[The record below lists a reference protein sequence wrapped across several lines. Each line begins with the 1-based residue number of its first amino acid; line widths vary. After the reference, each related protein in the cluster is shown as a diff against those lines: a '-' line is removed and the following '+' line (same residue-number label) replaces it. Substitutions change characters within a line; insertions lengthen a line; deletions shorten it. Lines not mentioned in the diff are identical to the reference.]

1 MSTLK
6 YSISSWKDTSTLDT
20 VSLPGN
26 KTLVESFAKQLAK
39 WIGSYI
45 ANYFKTSRIKQLAYL
60 PLTCARFILKAMSA
74 CTDDQLY
81 NVYVSFTNKTEQ
93 YLLTF
98 YTCYNSKHTFCNWF
112 WNVTWNHQKTMLV
125 WSTTPLFKTAFQ
137 YVSTKWRDVS
147 ELLFCRPNQQILKT
161 SQQFAVVFMGRK
173 TFLFWTRHQDI
184 FQPRLWWEN
193 QVKWSFPNQNW
204 VEFGPKPNQTVLS
217 QQKVKNETYRKMK
230 LQYNK
235 CKDYVCGLQNHLIR
249 WLLTFP
255 WNIIWSF
262 EYMMCPHTM

>member
-1 MSTLK
+1 MF
-6 YSISSWKDTSTLDT
+6 TSA
-20 VSLPGN
+20 SLIKLN
-26 KTLVESFAKQLAK
+26 NIFWLFTRVITQNIHFV
-39 WIGSYI
+39 IGSETWPEVTRKQCWYE
-45 ANYFKTSRIKQLAYL
+45 AQHHCSRLRFNICKQ
-60 PLTCARFILKAMSA
+60 R
-74 CTDDQLY
+74 
-81 NVYVSFTNKTEQ
+81 
-93 YLLTF
+93 
-98 YTCYNSKHTFCNWF
+98 
-112 WNVTWNHQKTMLV
+112 
-125 WSTTPLFKTAFQ
+125 
-137 YVSTKWRDVS
+137 RDVS
-147 ELLFCRPNQQILKT
+147 ERLFCQPNQQILKT

-204 VEFGPKPNQTVLS
+204 VEFGLKPNQTVLS